1 MNRIELLPDEIIE
14 KIFLEAHKL
23 KFKYCIYKITFNF
36 NERWHYPANSLITE
50 HLYSTGMTDIE
61 IKNYFKFID
70 WLDGK
75 NLKITSEYFEDNI
88 YKRIYTDFFVSI
100 WDSDTL

>member
-1 MNRIELLPDEIIE
+1 MNRLELLPIELQE
-14 KIFLEAHKL
+14 KIYYETHKL
-23 KFKYCIYKITFNF
+23 KFNISVYRIKNHFD
-36 NERWHYPANSLITE
+36 EHLPAGAFKDMVL
-50 HLYSTGMTDIE
+50 HLYSTGITDNE
-61 IKNYFKFID
+61 IKNYFEFID

-75 NLKITSEYFEDNI
+75 NLKITSDYFEDNV